1 MRLAALMLFAVSL
14 SAQTRIA
21 SDFEIQ
27 QMEQQIARSRDFI
40 SQLSGHLNLGDLRTT
55 RNESA
60 LARAE
65 YTRALAIAQSERQK
79 ARAASE
85 LTRYATATSYAAL
98 AAAKVGE
105 PIRAFTL
112 SEEAIRYTSDS
123 AKSWNLY
130 ATTMSAIRKPAKA
143 ASASRNAVALAD
155 EPLDRAIYQY
165 TLASSLTELKQTNE
179 AERLLEQVVASLR
192 SPQFA
197 TLQRSVQQNESFE
210 IYSTARGEEA
220 AYVST
225 LNRAQL
231 RLAALYEQRANIAGA
246 REQYQN
252 VLAARVDD
260 PIALAALARLAK
272 DPEERQRFFAEAFD
286 ANPFSFPLIR
296 EYQAYLRENAGRN
309 APSTSLG
316 AGSAP
321 LGDSS
326 GDAVRRALQQ
336 MQRGELTAAR
346 ATLDDLVK
354 RFPDNDTLKQLLRE
368 VEERRSAGPV
378 VLNANP
384 SAAELRAIMA
394 AFADNRLTAAERARL
409 DAMTFTSNAI
419 FVAGPAATAP
429 NQTVFERGTIDGV
442 AFRFSEPIA
451 FQGTFGPDTPLRLT
465 YRILGATRVGEADG
479 LLLEPVRL
487 EPLR

>member
-1 MRLAALMLFAVSL
+1 MKRLAALLLLALSA

-27 QMEQQIARSRDFI
+27 QMEQQLARSRDFV

-55 RNESA
+55 RNESS

-65 YTRALAIAQSERQK
+65 YTRAFAIAQSERQS

-98 AAAKVGE
+98 AAAKLGD

-130 ATTMSAIRKPAKA
+130 ATAMSALRKPAKA
-143 ASASRNAVALAD
+143 VSASRNAVALAD

-165 TLASSLTELKQTNE
+165 TLASSLVELKQIDE
-179 AERLLEQVVASLR
+179 AERLLAQVVASLR

-197 TLQRSVQQNESFE
+197 SLQRSVRENESFE
-210 IYSTARGEEA
+210 IYSSARGEEA
-220 AYVST
+220 AYVAT

-231 RLAALYEQRANIAGA
+231 RLAALYEQRGNTAGA

-260 PIALAALARLAK
+260 PIALAGLARLAK
-272 DPEERQRFFAEAFD
+272 DPAERQRFFAEAFD
-286 ANPFSFPLIR
+286 ANPFSLALIR

-309 APSTSLG
+309 AG
-316 AGSAP
+316 AAT
-321 LGDSS
+321 GDST
-326 GDAVRRALQQ
+326 GDSVRHALQQ

-346 ATLDDLVK
+346 ATLESLVK
-354 RFPDNDTLKQLLRE
+354 RFPDNDTLKLLLRE

-378 VLNANP
+378 VLNTNP
-384 SAAELRAIMA
+384 SAAELRAIIA
-394 AFADNRLTAAERARL
+394 AFADNRLTASERARL
-409 DAMTFTSNAI
+409 DAMTFTSSAT
-419 FVAGPAATAP
+419 FAAGPPAAGP
-429 NQTVFERGTIDGV
+429 NQTVFEHGTIEGV

-451 FQGTFGPDTPLRLT
+451 FAGTFAPDTPLRLT

-479 LLLEPVRL
+479 LLLEPAGL
-487 EPLR
+487 EPSR